1 MANIPDS
8 ALPFGD
14 SAVNGNVVTQIEWN
28 QLVTTLQNAINDNQA
43 QILALDPTVAI
54 PVMSAPPTTNTWK
67 LGQIVW
73 NSSPVKG
80 GNVGWVCTVAGT
92 PGTWTPFGLISTI

>member
-1 MANIPDS
+1 MSNIPNG
-8 ALPFGD
+8 ALPFNNNATNGD
-14 SAVNGNVVTQIEWN
+14 VVDQTAWN
-28 QLVTTLQNAINDNQA
+28 QMIQVFQQAINDNQS
-43 QILALDPTVAI
+43 QISSLGPTVAI
-54 PVMSAPPTTNTWK
+54 PSLPTPPTTNTYK